1 MRDRCSVGIGPLTI
15 AESSREAASI
25 EINGIHSSRGSAKFS
40 TMSAR
45 DASKCGYLK
54 MELSSA
60 KRGASCHHG
69 PAEARLCGAQFEL
82 RQRELYAN
90 GTVQLQ
96 NHAFP
101 VLQQHAAGPGRKR
114 TPAPIRL

>member
-1 MRDRCSVGIGPLTI
+1 
-15 AESSREAASI
+15 
-25 EINGIHSSRGSAKFS
+25 
-40 TMSAR
+40 MSAR

-54 MELSSA
+54 MKLSSA

-69 PAEARLCGAQFEL
+69 PVEARLCGAQFEL
-82 RQRELYAN
+82 RQRRRELYAN

-96 NHAFP
+96 NHAFL
-101 VLQQHAAGPGRKR
+101 VLQQHAAGTGRKR